1 MPVLVPILA
10 DVNVLAIYVLTV
22 SAFLPGGDLDRG
34 AGCGAPTYPPRLL
47 KSTPTPDVALL

>member
-1 MPVLVPILA
+1 MPVLVTILA

-34 AGCGAPTYPPRLL
+34 GGCGAPTYPPHLL